1 MTQTRIANVSSLAVH
16 RGRTRGDCPRPDAR
30 YEVTTSDLHAMR
42 FDPVSNQD
50 NLTTVKDSHDL
61 EFSIEDAE
69 W

>member
-1 MTQTRIANVSSLAVH
+1 
-16 RGRTRGDCPRPDAR
+16 
-30 YEVTTSDLHAMR
+30 MR